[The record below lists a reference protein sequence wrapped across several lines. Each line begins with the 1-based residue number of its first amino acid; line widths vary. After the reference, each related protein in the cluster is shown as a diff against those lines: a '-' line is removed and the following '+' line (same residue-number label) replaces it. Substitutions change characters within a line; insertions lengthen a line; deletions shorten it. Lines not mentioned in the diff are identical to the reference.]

1 VRDGFAHNTKQ
12 ASRPLRLGLPTRIH
26 AISCGRNFTTALDH
40 EGKVWCFNSWGRPF
54 IFQSASFDPSNPDN
68 TIVQVECGWTFSAAL
83 SSSGTAF
90 VWNPL
95 EGAVGN
101 AATQRD
107 TEFDKAS
114 DADTEGM
121 EVDGVIKCH
130 AWTLEGIEPLRLPEL
145 PHLPTLVDGEATH
158 PRLVKIAAGDQFI
171 IGLTDGGHVLKLD
184 LTDVN
189 HPDAIKELGGL
200 FQKRL
205 RGWEYV
211 SRLIVKESMTD
222 TL

>member
-1 VRDGFAHNTKQ
+1 
-12 ASRPLRLGLPTRIH
+12 
-26 AISCGRNFTTALDH
+26 
-40 EGKVWCFNSWGRPF
+40 
-54 IFQSASFDPSNPDN
+54 
-68 TIVQVECGWTFSAAL
+68 VECGWTFSAAL

-101 AATQRD
+101 AASQRD
-107 TEFDKAS
+107 TEFDNAPDEDMK
-114 DADTEGM
+114 GM
-121 EVDGVIKCH
+121 EVDGVIKCYT
-130 AWTLEGIEPLRLPEL
+130 WTLEGIEPLRLPEL
-145 PHLPTLVDGEATH
+145 PHLDSEATH

-184 LTDVN
+184 LTDIN
-189 HPDAIKELGGL
+189 QPNAIKELGSL

-211 SRLIVKESMTD
+211 SRFILNGYRID